1 MSNCDCCTGIG
12 PSTPGVVFN
21 RPGLSAIAYRSGT
34 WHEFKD
40 SLLAALA
47 DSQHPELAG
56 LATRDDD
63 DFSIALLDAVA
74 TVGDVLSFYGERIA
88 NESYLRTATERVSVL
103 ELARLIG
110 YELKPG
116 VAASTLLAFTVDDA
130 VGAPGV
136 ATIDVG
142 LKVQSVPGHDEK
154 PQTFETVENI
164 EARLEWN
171 AMKPK
176 KTIAQ
181 SPASMSSELWLAG
194 TATDLKVGD
203 LILLVGSERE
213 SSATDEHWDARRVA
227 SVLPDFNAQTTH
239 VTLGARP
246 GPVDSS
252 VVPSAAPKAYAM
264 RSRASVFGYNAPE
277 WKAMSLEFKKNYLGN
292 DNPSSDEL
300 LEWPDFTTFY
310 VDIIF
315 RSRGIGAGT
324 GIGFGNTASGLEG
337 NVVDA
342 VSIGGIGEIEVT
354 PLITLPR
361 IFLDQIYSGIL
372 ENSWAVVANESAVE
386 VYNVTEATSSARSD
400 YAISGKSTRLRM
412 SGQNYD
418 KFAGA
423 VRTTT
428 VYAQSELLTLA
439 ERPTNPPVVGAGA
452 SSLLLDRNIGNLPDG
467 RTLLISGTSPSDG
480 TSVSESI
487 VLDHAELSGGVTRLV
502 FTSALTHSYRLDS
515 MTIYGNVA
523 HATQGETVTEVL
535 GGGDA
540 SKRYQKLVL
549 KQSPLTY
556 VRSAGSA
563 SGTASSLQLRVNDLL
578 WTEVPS
584 FYQRKP
590 DEHVFTTR
598 IDDDGKTVVQFGD
611 GVHGARLPTGQENVR
626 AVYRKGVGIGGNVRS
641 GQLSTLLT
649 RPLGLKGALNPQPAA
664 GGDEPEP
671 HDRASENAP
680 ITVLV
685 LDRVVSLL
693 DYENFAR
700 GYAGIAK
707 ALATWTWDGQTR
719 GIFVTVAG
727 PDGAAVSDDVLSL
740 LTGAIR
746 AKGDPFIPLRVASYR
761 PAAFNVSFKIKVDP
775 VFDKTIVNTAVVD
788 ALRERF
794 GFSARSF
801 GQQVSSSEVVAAIQN
816 VAGVVAVDLDLLRR
830 ADNVGGSGLVNPLPA
845 ALPQANTLSGT
856 LAAELLTLSSAPIAP
871 GVMP

>member
-88 NESYLRTATERVSVL
+88 NESYLRTATERISVL

-130 VGAPGV
+130 VGSPGV

-154 PQTFETVENI
+154 PQTFETIESI

-176 KTIAQ
+176 KTVAQ
-181 SPASMSSELWLAG
+181 SPASMSSELWLEG

-203 LILLVGSERE
+203 LILLVGAERE
-213 SSATDEHWDARRVA
+213 NDSADQHWDARRVA
-227 SVLPDFNAQTTH
+227 SVVPDFDAKSTH

-246 GPVDSS
+246 GPVDSG
-252 VVPSAAPKAYAM
+252 VVPSAAPNAYAM
-264 RSRASVFGYNAPE
+264 RTRASVFGYNAPE

-292 DNPSSDEL
+292 DNPTSDEL
-300 LEWPDFTTFY
+300 LEWPDFKTFY
-310 VDIIF
+310 VDIIL
-315 RSRGIGAGT
+315 RTRGLGT
-324 GIGFGNTASGLEG
+324 GFGLGIASDLQD
-337 NVVDA
+337 NVVNA
-342 VSIGGIGEIEVT
+342 ISIGGIGEVEVT
-354 PLITLPR
+354 PQITLPR
-361 IFLDQIYSGIL
+361 IFLDQVYSGIL
-372 ENSWAVVANESAVE
+372 ENTWAVVANENAVE
-386 VYNVTEATSSARSD
+386 VYKVTEATSSARSD

-412 SGQNYD
+412 SGQNYEN
-418 KFAGA
+418 FAGA
-423 VRTTT
+423 VRSTT
-428 VYAQSELLTLA
+428 VYAQSELLALA
-439 ERPTNPPVVGAGA
+439 ERPIDPPVISAGA
-452 SSLLLDRNIGNLPDG
+452 SALLLDRNIGSLPDG
-467 RTLLISGTSPSDG
+467 RALLITGTSPSDG
-480 TSVSESI
+480 SAVSESI
-487 VLDHAELSGGVTRLV
+487 VLDHAEVSGGVTRLV
-502 FTSALTHSYRLDS
+502 FASALTHSYRLDS
-515 MTIYGNVA
+515 TTIYGNVA
-523 HATQGETVTEVL
+523 HATHGETVSEVL

-540 SKRYQKLVL
+540 SKRYQKLGL
-549 KQSPLTY
+549 KQSPLTF

-563 SGTASSLQLRVNDLL
+563 SGTASTLQLRVNDLL

-584 FYQRKP
+584 FYLRKP

-598 IDDDGKTVVQFGD
+598 MDDDGKTIVQFGD

-626 AVYRKGVGIGGNVRS
+626 AVYRKGVGTGGNVRS

-649 RPLGLKGALNPQPAA
+649 RPLGLKGGLNPQAA
-664 GGDEPEP
+664 TGGDEPEP
-671 HDRASENAP
+671 RDRASENAP

-685 LDRVVSLL
+685 LDRVVSLQ
-693 DYENFAR
+693 DHQDFAR

-719 GIFVTVAG
+719 GVFVTVAG
-727 PDGAAVSDDVLSL
+727 PDGAAVSDDVVAL

-746 AKGDPFIPLRVASYR
+746 DKGDPFIPLRVATYR
-761 PAAFNVSFKIKVDP
+761 PATFNVSLKIKVDP
-775 VFDKTIVNTAVVD
+775 VFDNTIVNDAVVG

-816 VAGVVAVDLDLLRR
+816 VAGVVAVDLDILRR
-830 ADNVGGSGLVNPLPA
+830 TDNVGGSGLANPLPA
-845 ALPQANTLSGT
+845 ALPQANTLAGT
-856 LAAELLTLSSAPIAP
+856 LAAELLTLSGAPIVP

>member
-1 MSNCDCCTGIG
+1 MSTCDCCTGIG
-12 PSTPGVVFN
+12 PSTPAVVFN

-63 DFSIALLDAVA
+63 DFSIALLDAFA

-88 NESYLRTATERVSVL
+88 NESYLRTATERMSVL

-154 PQTFETVENI
+154 PQTFETIENI

-203 LILLVGSERE
+203 VILLVGAERE
-213 SSATDEHWDARRVA
+213 NDPNDSHWDARRVA
-227 SVLPDFNAQTTH
+227 SVSADFNAQTTH
-239 VTLGARP
+239 VVLGAHP
-246 GPVDSS
+246 GNVMSW
-252 VVPSAAPKAYAM
+252 VTPSASPKAYAM
-264 RSRASVFGYNAPE
+264 RVRASVFGYNAPE
-277 WKAMSLEFKKNYLGN
+277 WRAMSLEFKKNYLGT
-292 DNPSSDEL
+292 DNPTSDQL
-300 LEWPDFTTFY
+300 AEWPDFTTFY

-315 RSRGIGAGT
+315 RTRGVGVGSGIG
-324 GIGFGNTASGLEG
+324 INPNVLD

-342 VSIGGIGEIEVT
+342 VSIGTGTIEVT
-354 PLITLPR
+354 PQITLPR
-361 IFLDQIYSGIL
+361 IFLDQVYAGIT
-372 ENSWAVVANESAVE
+372 ENSWAIVANENAVE
-386 VYNVTEATSSARSD
+386 VYNVTEVTTTARAD
-400 YAISGKSTRLRM
+400 YAISGKSTRLRL
-412 SGQNYD
+412 SGQNYAD
-418 KFAGA
+418 FAGA
-423 VRTTT
+423 VRNTT
-428 VYAQSELLTLA
+428 VYAQSEPLTLA
-439 ERPTNPPVVGAGA
+439 ERPIAPAVINAGA
-452 SSLLLDRNIGNLPDG
+452 SSMLLDRNVGSLPDG
-467 RTLLISGTSPSDG
+467 RTLLIAGTSPSDG
-480 TSVSESI
+480 SPVSESI
-487 VLDHAELSGGVTRLV
+487 VLDHAEVSGGVTRLV

-523 HATQGETVTEVL
+523 HATHGETVSEVL

-540 SKRYQKLVL
+540 SKRYQKLGL

-563 SGTASSLQLRVNDLL
+563 TGTASSFALRVNDLL

-584 FYQRKP
+584 FYGRKP

-598 IDDDGKTVVQFGD
+598 MDDDGKTVVHFGD

-626 AVYRKGVGIGGNVRS
+626 AIYRKGVGTGGNVRA

-649 RPLGLKGALNPQPAA
+649 RPLGLKGALNPQPAT

-671 HDRASENAP
+671 RDRASENAP

-685 LDRVVSLL
+685 LDRVVSLQ
-693 DYENFAR
+693 DYQDFAR

-719 GIFVTVAG
+719 GVFVTVAG
-727 PDGAAVSDDVLSL
+727 PDGAAVSDDVVAL

-746 AKGDPFIPLRVASYR
+746 DKGDPFIPLRVATYR
-761 PAAFNVSFKIKVDP
+761 SAKFALSFKIKIDP
-775 VFDKTIVNTAVVD
+775 VFDKTIVNTAAVD
-788 ALRERF
+788 ALRDRF

-830 ADNVGGSGLVNPLPA
+830 TDNVGGSGLVNPLPA

-856 LAAELLTLSSAPIAP
+856 LAAELLTLSSAPIVP